1 MGEAQ
6 ENKIREVLDEFCAA
20 YGAKI
25 SFDKSKIF
33 LSTKA
38 HGGASRMSYLL
49 EMPSTNDLGKYLG
62 VPLIHERVTKATFKE
77 IVEKVQGRLSSW
89 KSKLLTLAGRATLV
103 GSVTSSIP
111 TYHMM
116 TMLMPK
122 NVTNAIDSMNN
133 RFL

>member
-1 MGEAQ
+1 
-6 ENKIREVLDEFCAA
+6 
-20 YGAKI
+20 
-25 SFDKSKIF
+25 
-33 LSTKA
+33 
-38 HGGASRMSYLL
+38 
-49 EMPSTNDLGKYLG
+49 MPSTNDLGKYLG